1 MLLFNE
7 HLNSKSKEP
16 DGELLGQKHLCVVA
30 GWGLEVEKYVFTAG
44 KKTHIFILT
53 YLVLETEVQNSTLPK

>member
-7 HLNSKSKEP
+7 HLNIKSKEQ
-16 DGELLGQKHLCVVA
+16 DGELLVQKHLCVVA
-30 GWGLEVEKYVFTAG
+30 GWGLGVEKYVFRAG

-53 YLVLETEVQNSTLPK
+53 YLVLETEV